1 MSSWTHGSIE
11 ARAMHFSSCRRSFN
25 ALKLR
30 VVDGLTE
37 SLRQFRTRRGEVE
50 QEKRRALEAYYE
62 GLPPGERRSRI
73 ILKPEFRDAYNELVQ
88 AHRQFPVPEYL
99 WKKWLPVIGPL
110 PVVLYLQLRRYCFY
124 NPETGEKR
132 NICWPKQSTLVKQ
145 VGIKDR
151 KTLRKALV
159 VLERHG
165 FIAREHK
172 HYPDP
177 VSGRPHQV
185 ADEYSVWFELPL
197 RPEDAAELLSRR
209 MAPGEEKEFSP
220 YGGIFSPHSPEPVDD
235 LAHEGKISP
244 HGGGEKTAS
253 RNVTRTITSN
263 VDNVGKPEGR
273 EGPFPERMPTTERR
287 ARSALA
293 LEIGECLKTW
303 AGEKHGE
310 GHPSEGFHRRIASR
324 MPGRLVREALT
335 ATRDAVERRRAGQG
349 GCVRG
354 PSAYFAGVVK
364 KLAEK
369 NGIDLGLRKQDGSC
383 EERPRERT
391 SAATARRSRPIEAPS
406 MDNAPM
412 SAEASKAAIK
422 TLLEMIRPK

>member
-1 MSSWTHGSIE
+1 M
-11 ARAMHFSSCRRSFN
+11 
-25 ALKLR
+25 
-30 VVDGLTE
+30 
-37 SLRQFRTRRGEVE
+37 E

-62 GLPPGERRSRI
+62 GLPPEERRSRI

-110 PVVLYLQLRRYCFY
+110 PVVLYLQLRRYCYY

-132 NICWPKQSTLVKQ
+132 DICWPKQSRLAEEIGV
-145 VGIKDR
+145 KDR

-165 FIAREHK
+165 FIERERTYHK
-172 HYPDP
+172 DP
-177 VSGRPHQV
+177 RSGRPHQGSDKYRV
-185 ADEYSVWFELPL
+185 FFELPL
-197 RPEDAAELLSRR
+197 RPEDAAELLIRR
-209 MAPGEEKEFSP
+209 LVPGEEKEFRP
-220 YGGIFSPHSPEPVDD
+220 YGGILSPHSPGAADES
-235 LAHEGKISP
+235 AYEGKSSP

-263 VDNVGKPEGR
+263 VHNVGKPEGR
-273 EGPFPERMPTTERR
+273 EGPFPERLPTTERR
-287 ARSALA
+287 ARSA

-310 GHPSEGFHRRIASR
+310 GHPSEGFHRRVASLL
-324 MPGRLVREALT
+324 PERLVREALT
-335 ATRDAVERRRAGQG
+335 ATRDAVERQRAGQG

-354 PSAYFAGVVK
+354 PAAYFAGVVM
-364 KLAEK
+364 KLAEE
-369 NGIDLGLRKQDGSC
+369 NGIDLGLRKRDEAR
-383 EERPRERT
+383 EERARERT
-391 SAATARRSRPIEAPS
+391 GPSLARRSSAVAAPS

-412 SAEASKAAIK
+412 GVEASKAALRALVE
-422 TLLEMIRPK
+422 TLQSKVR